1 MKTLFLLHVLFS
13 ALYINARNKKISLES
28 AVKCHVVKFKIKGTG
43 KHMGNCLDLHLE
55 NLRDDSLIILLE
67 SGRRLD
73 SQNNNEQDIFVTQD
87 QFFVLGAHQIKNY
100 TINGFCCQASNHS
113 PAKSSSFNIGKMA
126 DQNLKSIASFL
137 NNRKFDETTL
147 QSAVWCVSDKR
158 SIASIPKVQN
168 ELREVLSAITGEEL
182 PWYELE
188 YDNSSSDISRTQTAQ
203 KVFGYI
209 DYKLKKTSKV
219 KIELRDEKERLI
231 MNIVNNKMVSEGE
244 HDFWFEM
251 QTINYPKG
259 KYYVNFITED
269 GIIAKKTFMI

>member
-1 MKTLFLLHVLFS
+1 MKTLLLLLALFLVLS
-13 ALYINARNKKISLES
+13 INAKNKKITLEQAAKS
-28 AVKCHVVKFKIKGTG
+28 HLVKFKIKGTG
-43 KHMGNCLDLHLE
+43 LHSGNCLDMHLE

-87 QFFVLGAHQIKNY
+87 QFFVLGAHQSRNCK
-100 TINGFCCQASNHS
+100 INGFCCQATNHS
-113 PAKSSSFNIGKMA
+113 LAKSSGFNIGKMA
-126 DQNLKSIASFL
+126 DQNLKSLASYL
-137 NNRKFDETTL
+137 NNRKMDESTL

-188 YDNSSSDISRTQTAQ
+188 YDNSSSDISRAQTAQ
-203 KVFGYI
+203 KIFGYI

-231 MNIVNNKMVSEGE
+231 LNVANNKLVNEGE

-251 QTINYPKG
+251 QVSNYPKG
-259 KYYVNFITED
+259 TYYIHFVNED
-269 GIIAKKTFMI
+269 GIIAKKSFVI